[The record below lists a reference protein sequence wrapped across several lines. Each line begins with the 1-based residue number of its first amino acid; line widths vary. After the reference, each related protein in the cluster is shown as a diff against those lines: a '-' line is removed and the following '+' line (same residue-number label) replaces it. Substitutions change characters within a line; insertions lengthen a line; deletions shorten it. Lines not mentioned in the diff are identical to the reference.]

1 VEANEDTDVE
11 VGGNAGT
18 GPDAGGT
25 AKSRCKTRSAVMKQL
40 VSLAAAAVSTVKAAK
55 KKKKR
60 RKRKA
65 TSPSAVV
72 TPAIPMPRSREVKS
86 EQEEEDK
93 ATRSHRSQEIDL
105 RGGRKA
111 PQPRGSGSY

>member
-18 GPDAGGT
+18 GPDAGGA
-25 AKSRCKTRSAVMKQL
+25 AKSRCKTKSAVMKQL
-40 VSLAAAAVSTVKAAK
+40 VSSAAAAVSTVKAA

-72 TPAIPMPRSREVKS
+72 TPAIPMPRSREVES